1 MAARV
6 RVAVDANEQQRE
18 AAGGATLHLLHGLRQ
33 MQAPHIPV
41 IPHTWQAWNKERTKI
56 AHNQVVAQYTYK
68 KLPAEEIKVGK
79 KRLQLVLAAHAIAS
93 CLGWPSC
100 LQPPC
105 DAHHVMGAPQDDGG
119 APQDALALAV
129 AKDATAEN
137 ESAHRSRPATARS
150 TAAEAAS
157 DGSLAQ
163 NNACRKR
170 KRSITTS
177 L

>member
-18 AAGGATLHLLHGLRQ
+18 AAGGATLHLLHRLRQ
-33 MQAPHIPV
+33 MQAPHISV

-79 KRLQLVLAAHAIAS
+79 KRLQLVLAAHAVAS
-93 CLGWPSC
+93 CLGWPPC

-105 DAHHVMGAPQDDGG
+105 DAHHVMGAPQDDAVHRRMLWRWRLPRTPLQRTRVHTDLGQRPQG
-119 APQDALALAV
+119 AQQLRQQV
-129 AKDATAEN
+129 
-137 ESAHRSRPATARS
+137 
-150 TAAEAAS
+150 TAA
-157 DGSLAQ
+157 
-163 NNACRKR
+163 
-170 KRSITTS
+170 
-177 L
+177 